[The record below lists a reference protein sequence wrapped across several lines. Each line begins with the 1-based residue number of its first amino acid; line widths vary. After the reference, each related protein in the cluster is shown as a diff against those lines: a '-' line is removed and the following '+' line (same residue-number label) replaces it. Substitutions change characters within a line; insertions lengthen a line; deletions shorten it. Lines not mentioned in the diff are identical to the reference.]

1 MLFRSQQLLLAA
13 QALPPGTTLRVFT
26 FADEAKAWTPEPV
39 APTAANLRAL
49 TELLS
54 RMRAHGGTDLHQG
67 LVAAL
72 GLRDRRFGELAATP
86 IDELFVLSDGEPTAG
101 AVRDPEEILRLV
113 RTANVYL
120 KARIHC
126 VFAGKGEGAEF
137 LRKLAVENGGVFVQR

>member
-1 MLFRSQQLLLAA
+1 MDP
-13 QALPPGTTLRVFT
+13 QARYQVVT
-26 FADEAKAWTPEPV
+26 FASEARVYSKQPV
-39 APTAANLRAL
+39 PPNAASLRAL

-54 RMRAHGGTDLHQG
+54 QLKAHGGTNLYDG
-67 LVAAL
+67 LAQAL
-72 GLRDRRFGELAATP
+72 SLQQLKFGQETPSP